1 VLAFLPGAI
10 FAFMNLHKWL
20 MHTPATSQWMRKK
33 VVELGRDI
41 QGRGEPRQGRIKYYR
56 WCDEGEYIIP
66 TRCRET
72 WGGESMAAA

>member
-1 VLAFLPGAI
+1 
-10 FAFMNLHKWL
+10 
-20 MHTPATSQWMRKK
+20 MRKK